1 MPRHLKQRSLNVAVV
16 SAIFVLGGLSGCSKT
31 ETSASLLADAQQYQK
46 KGDIKAALIQ
56 VKNAVVKTPEDG
68 EARLQ
73 LSTLYAESGDFV
85 SAEKEVRKA
94 MSLGIG
100 AERTAPILAKAL
112 LSQNKPQKVLDEIS
126 PALAKTSA
134 PLLTMRGD
142 AYLFLGDSAK
152 AKENYEQALALQ
164 PAAGVALL
172 GMARYSLSQ
181 KDQPA
186 AERFVADAVAKDA
199 ANPDVWA
206 LKAMLLRA
214 QGKHD
219 EALAAY
225 DQLLKLRPAHRTAHI
240 EKAQIEIGLK
250 KFDAAR
256 ADLAASRKLV
266 AGDLALSYTQ
276 ALLDFSEDKF
286 APANDAL
293 QKILGVV
300 PDHLPSLLLA
310 GAVELRLGSLKQ
322 SEQHL
327 RKYLQ
332 ALPDNVY
339 ARKLLA
345 QTLLQSGQPAEAT
358 AVLAPALKAT
368 SSDPQLLALAGESY
382 LKTRQFDKSTAY
394 FEKASALAPK
404 SAVLH
409 TSLGLS
415 KMAEGDQ
422 IKGVSELETGASLE
436 STSADSGMALVRTQL
451 GLKHYDEALAAVLKL
466 EKQRPADPQVQVL
479 KGGVYLAKKDR
490 VNARASYEKAVA
502 LKADNFQAIVFL
514 AELDMQDKKPQE
526 AKRRFEALLAKDPK
540 NPGAM
545 TALAQLAA
553 AEGHTEEA
561 FSWLEKA
568 NKENPGDL
576 APAMQLSAAY
586 LRTKQ
591 PQKALLLMR
600 KLQTTYPANVDVLDM
615 LGQAQLATNDASG
628 ALETYSKLVKLAPTS
643 AKALVRL
650 GAAHMAL
657 KNDSAAADDLK
668 RAVALDPAMMEAR
681 TGQVQLAM
689 RANKP
694 DDALAVAR
702 ALQKQD
708 ATAVAGYDLEGD
720 LQMRAKQPALAL
732 AAFEKAYAR
741 KQSPQLLAKIG
752 ATMKLAGKGKEV
764 EPRLLQW
771 QAANPND
778 QLIPMFLAESSLA
791 DKQFKVA
798 IERFEAIVKRNP
810 NNVLALN
817 NLAWTYQQVKDP
829 RALATAEQAV
839 KLAPDSSAILDTL
852 GWILV
857 EQGDAK
863 RGVPVLQKAVSLAP
877 AAPELRYH
885 LAVAL
890 SKSGDKVNARKEL
903 DMLLSNNKSF
913 PQIEDAKT
921 LLKTL

>member
-1 MPRHLKQRSLNVAVV
+1 MPRHFKQRSLNIALV
-16 SAIFVLGGLSGCSKT
+16 STIFVLGGLGGCSKT

-46 KGDIKAALIQ
+46 KGDFKAALIQ
-56 VKNAVVKTPEDG
+56 VRNAVAKSPEDG

-94 MSLGIG
+94 MALGIG

-112 LSQNKPQKVLDEIS
+112 LSQNQPQKVLDEIS
-126 PALAKTSA
+126 PALAKPSA

-142 AYLFLGDSAK
+142 AYLILGNSAK
-152 AKENYEQALALQ
+152 AKETYEQALALQ

-181 KDQPA
+181 GDQAA
-186 AERFVADAVAKDA
+186 AERFVADALAKDA

-206 LKAMLLRA
+206 LKAILLHS

-240 EKAQIEIGLK
+240 EKAHIEIGQK

-310 GAVELRLGSLKQ
+310 GAVELKLGSLKQ

-332 ALPDNVY
+332 VLPNNVY

-345 QTLLQSGQPAEAT
+345 QTLLQSGQPAEAA
-358 AVLAPALKAT
+358 AVLAPALKAP

-394 FEKASALAPK
+394 FEQASALAPK

-422 IKGVSELETGASLE
+422 VKGVSELETGAALE

-451 GLKHYDEALAAVLKL
+451 SLKHYDEALAAVLKL

-502 LKADNFQAIVFL
+502 LKQDNFQAIVFL

-553 AEGHTEEA
+553 AEGHAEEA

-568 NKENPGDL
+568 NKENPGEL

-591 PQKALLLMR
+591 PQKALVLMR
-600 KLQTTYPANVDVLDM
+600 KLQTAYPANVEVLDM

-643 AKALVRL
+643 ARALVRL
-650 GAAHMAL
+650 SAAHIAL
-657 KNDSAAADDLK
+657 NNDGAAADDLK
-668 RAVALDPAMMEAR
+668 RAVALDPIMMEAR
-681 TGQVQLAM
+681 TGQVLLAM

-694 DDALAVAR
+694 DEALAVAR
-702 ALQKQD
+702 TLQKQE

-720 LQMRAKQPALAL
+720 LQVRANKPALAL
-732 AAFEKAYAR
+732 AALEKAYAR
-741 KQSPQLLAKIG
+741 NKSPQLLAKIG

-771 QAANPND
+771 QAANPD
-778 QLIPMFLAESSLA
+778 DPLIPMFLAESSLA

-810 NNVLALN
+810 NNVVALN
-817 NLAWTYQQVKDP
+817 NLAWTYQQAKDP

-839 KLAPDSSAILDTL
+839 KLAPDTPAVLDTL
-852 GWILV
+852 GWMLV
-857 EQGDAK
+857 EQGDVK
-863 RGVPVLQKAVSLAP
+863 RAVPVLQKAVSLAP

-890 SKSGDKVNARKEL
+890 SKSGDKINARKEL

-921 LLKTL
+921 LLKAL